1 VNIMSTPDHPPA
13 SSRSL
18 SDLPEAADARDAHAS
33 PASDVRL
40 TAALS
45 AKELRAFLART
56 DTQNRIREVVVA
68 RVGKNAPR
76 AVIDEL
82 VQEANVEMLESR
94 SLPRSLATAR
104 AWVSAIASRAI
115 VHRVLRDAAHAKWL
129 VRGVEV
135 EELAS
140 EPDEAPGPVAP
151 EWMLTAWLAP
161 LVAHEPRHQETYELL
176 LYKAATG
183 KTHAQVAADHGMTE
197 GALKSRIRELKAK
210 YEPRWRRR
218 QRMFLLLLVFC
229 VGVAAVLAWLVFR
242 PAVPDIG
249 PDDEP
254 MPRPT
259 ATATASAPAPF
270 DQALPTAPFNGKP
283 ALPPRRP

>member
-1 VNIMSTPDHPPA
+1 MSTPDHPPA

-18 SDLPEAADARDAHAS
+18 SDPAEAVDAKDADAG

-45 AKELRAFLART
+45 AKDLRAFLGRK
-56 DTQNRIREVVVA
+56 DTQSRIREVVVA
-68 RVGKNAPR
+68 RVGKKAPR
-76 AVIDEL
+76 EL
-82 VQEANVEMLESR
+82 VDDLVQQANIEMLASR
-94 SLPRSLATAR
+94 SLPRSLATATGW
-104 AWVSAIASRAI
+104 ASTIAARAI
-115 VHRVLRDAAHAKWL
+115 VHHLRRDAARAKWL
-129 VRGVEV
+129 VPEVEV

-140 EPDEAPGPVAP
+140 EPEEARGPVAP
-151 EWMLTAWLAP
+151 DWMLTAWLAP
-161 LVAHEPRHQETYELL
+161 LVAHDPRHQETYELL

-183 KTHAQVAADHGMTE
+183 KTHAQVAADHGMTD
-197 GALKSRIRELKAK
+197 GALKSRVRALKAK
-210 YEPRWRRR
+210 YEPQWRRR
-218 QRMFLLLLVFC
+218 QRMFLLLLLFC
-229 VGVAAVLAWLVFR
+229 VGVAAVLGWLVFR

-259 ATATASAPAPF
+259 ATATVSAPAPF

-283 ALPPRRP
+283 PLPPRRP